1 MLLVWR
7 TSVFPTGVLGT
18 QECRGIHESL
28 GAPHLTFSGLAKRFS
43 HVFSRYPV
51 TAVVF
56 LDSGATGFVTT
67 DSSAPVST
75 MKSMF
80 WSPSFKVTMGSRGPD
95 ISAPAALFNFQ
106 VSKPH
111 HCGRFLCLPCLRRS
125 FFQRPKAPHRAHWCG
140 CNGAQGFCWDR
151 LKGCPVPG
159 AEEVS
164 QSSS

>member
-7 TSVFPTGVLGT
+7 ANLFPIGVLGT

-28 GAPHLTFSGLAKRFS
+28 GAPSSDIFWAGKDDLIISSPDT
-43 HVFSRYPV
+43 PV

-80 WSPSFKVTMGSRGPD
+80 GPLLSRLSWALRDLISLSPGSP
-95 ISAPAALFNFQ
+95 I
-106 VSKPH
+106 
-111 HCGRFLCLPCLRRS
+111 
-125 FFQRPKAPHRAHWCG
+125 
-140 CNGAQGFCWDR
+140 
-151 LKGCPVPG
+151 
-159 AEEVS
+159 
-164 QSSS
+164 